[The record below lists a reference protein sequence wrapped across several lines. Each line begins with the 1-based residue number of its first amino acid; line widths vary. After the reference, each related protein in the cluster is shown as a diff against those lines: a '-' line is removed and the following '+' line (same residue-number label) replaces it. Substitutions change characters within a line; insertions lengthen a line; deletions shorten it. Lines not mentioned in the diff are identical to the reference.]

1 MMMLLDASSSS
12 SSSSSSFTSDSNLC
26 GKALIKLVCQ
36 GHVIIAELQKSSERI
51 PQPFLHAAAVASGWA
66 TTNHTNNDDSH
77 KNGDSSKRFWSFF
90 SSNSSRH
97 SREDGGDDEY
107 FQKKMKD
114 QTTLLT
120 IIGKETKYDHFLFDF
135 SYLRNIEEYETKL
148 LNHHT
153 NDWEDTTAIMAT
165 TTTTTGDAAI
175 MMEDDQNGMVQ
186 EQFLNSHR
194 DIITHFYQLFERI
207 YNYQKD
213 LEQISNNLKDGYYIQ
228 YTIESVLQH
237 PVGKQLICEALYLY
251 GIMLIITELYIP
263 VRNTNKQL
271 FLFRLLLSCVISF
284 NHSCQIS
291 FQAYHFFLLKIY
303 TSIQYIVLSYMI

>member
-1 MMMLLDASSSS
+1 MILLGE

-26 GKALIKLVCQ
+26 GKALIKLVCK

-51 PQPFLHAAAVASGWA
+51 PQPFLHAAAVASGLA
-66 TTNHTNNDDSH
+66 TTNTNDGFH

-90 SSNSSRH
+90 SSNSTNSSSGSSSKH
-97 SREDGGDDEY
+97 SREDGVDDEY
-107 FQKKMKD
+107 LQKKMKD

-153 NDWEDTTAIMAT
+153 NDWEDTNATFMTTTNAT
-165 TTTTTGDAAI
+165 TTAGAGGDAAI
-175 MMEDDQNGMVQ
+175 MMMEDDQNGMVQ
-186 EQFLNSHR
+186 EQFLESHR

-207 YNYQKD
+207 DNYQKD

-237 PVGKQLICEALYLY
+237 PEGKQLICEALYLY
-251 GIMLIITELYIP
+251 GIMLIIIELYIP
-263 VRNTNKQL
+263 VRNTNK
-271 FLFRLLLSCVISF
+271 
-284 NHSCQIS
+284 
-291 FQAYHFFLLKIY
+291 HFFY
-303 TSIQYIVLSYMI
+303 SIH